1 MSANLSPLAETFTIS
16 AAFPQGCYITSVDL
30 FFAYAESTD
39 SNPVEV
45 RIVETLNGY
54 PTQNVVLGARSVVSS
69 GIIGSATNL
78 IPVKFKFPQLVY
90 LAPATEYAIVV
101 ISNSLTYKLW
111 TAVIGSNRIDNPS
124 IMITQQPALGALFKS
139 QNASTWTPEQL
150 QDLTFNLNRAQFNT
164 NTIGNFT
171 LVESPISDM
180 VTLPPNPFKLTNGFG
195 EILVD
200 HPNHGLAVGMK
211 VAYTNS
217 TDTQFNNTFTLSK
230 VINDDLYVI
239 DSATAQISTNH
250 TGGIGVTTEKVIK
263 FDRIALPPIGAN
275 KDTSLSIKA
284 ITSSDTA
291 IRSAVPLQSGINRL
305 GSNNFIH
312 NSINRNT
319 TLAGASSFAITANIS
334 SVNNA
339 ISPVFNLD
347 YVNIGLLS
355 NRINN
360 PSVNDV
366 DYGICGQSIV
376 VGASNINFVAA
387 TNSIAIPSTSDYT
400 QIHNGAWIKIT
411 DAGGANDGLTGYI
424 SNVDSVN
431 NILYI
436 TGSTLTNATG
446 RSATI
451 NQYLTFISETV
462 NGGTAESKQITVPV
476 SLATTSTGFRVMV
489 SLNVPQSAELDM
501 YYRTSIQTSSV
512 KLKDATWTN
521 SPITYRKSPND
532 TEFVDYSFDINGLP
546 AFDSFQF
553 KFVFR
558 STTSA
563 YSSKIKA
570 LRIIAHA

>member
-30 FFAYAESTD
+30 FFAFAATTD

-54 PTQNVVLGARSVVSS
+54 PTQNIVYGARSVVSS
-69 GIIGSATNL
+69 GITGSATSL

-101 ISNSLTYKLW
+101 VSNSLTYKLW
-111 TAVIGSNRIDNPS
+111 AAVIGSKRIDNPS
-124 IMITQQPALGALFKS
+124 ILITQQPALGALFKS
-139 QNASTWTPEQL
+139 QNGSTWTPEQL
-150 QDLTFNLNRAQFNT
+150 QDLTFNLNRASFNT
-164 NTIGNFT
+164 NTIGKLT
-171 LVESPISDM
+171 LVESPVSDM
-180 VTLPPNPFKLTNGFG
+180 IILPPNPFKLTNGFAK
-195 EILVD
+195 ILVN
-200 HPNHGLAVGMK
+200 HPNHGLVVGMK
-211 VAYTNS
+211 VVYTNS
-217 TDTQFNNTFTLSK
+217 TDTQFNNTFTVTK
-230 VINDDLYVI
+230 IINDDSYLI
-239 DSATAQISTNH
+239 ATAANQTTTNH
-250 TGGIGVTTEKVIK
+250 TGGASVTTEKVIK
-263 FDRIALPPIGAN
+263 FDRIGLPSIAIN
-275 KDTSLSIKA
+275 KDTNLSISA

-291 IRSAVPLQSGINRL
+291 IGSAKIMHAGINRL
-305 GSNNFIH
+305 GANNFIH

-339 ISPVFNLD
+339 VSPVFNLD

-360 PSVNDV
+360 PSVADV
-366 DYGICGQSIV
+366 DYDVCGQTIV
-376 VGASNINFVAA
+376 TGVSNVNFVAA
-387 TNSIAIPSTSDYT
+387 TNSITIPSTSDYT
-400 QIHNGAWIKIT
+400 QIHKGAWIKIT
-411 DAGGANDGLTGYI
+411 DSGGANDGLTGYI
-424 SNVDSVN
+424 SNIDTTN

-436 TGSTLTNATG
+436 TGSTLVNATG
-446 RSATI
+446 RSAVI

-476 SLATTSTGFRVMV
+476 SLTSTSTGFRVMF
-489 SLNVPQSAELDM
+489 SANIPQSAELDL

-512 KLKDATWTN
+512 KLKDTSWIN
-521 SPITYRKSPND
+521 SPISYRKSPND
-532 TEFVDYSFDINGLP
+532 TEYVDYAFDITSLP
-546 AFDSFQF
+546 SFDSFQF

-563 YSSKIKA
+563 YTSKIKA

>member
-180 VTLPPNPFKLTNGFG
+180 VTLPPNPFKLTNGFAK
-195 EILVD
+195 ILVD
-200 HPNHGLAVGMK
+200 HPNHGLTVGMK

-263 FDRIALPPIGAN
+263 FDRIALPPIGVN

-312 NSINRNT
+312 NSTNRNT

-366 DYGICGQSIV
+366 DYDICGQSIV
-376 VGASNINFVAA
+376 VGASNVNFVAS
-387 TNSIAIPSTSDYT
+387 TNSITIPSTSDYT
-400 QIHNGAWIKIT
+400 QIHKGAWIKIT
-411 DAGGANDGLTGYI
+411 DSGGANDGLTGYI

-436 TGSTLTNATG
+436 TGSTLVNATG

-532 TEFVDYSFDINGLP
+532 TEFVDCSFDINGLP